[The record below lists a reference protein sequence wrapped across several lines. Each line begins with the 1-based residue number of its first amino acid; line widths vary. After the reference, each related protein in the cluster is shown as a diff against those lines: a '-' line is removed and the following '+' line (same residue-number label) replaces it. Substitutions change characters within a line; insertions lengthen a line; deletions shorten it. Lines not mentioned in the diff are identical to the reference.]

1 MCIELHLLCIRIDEY
16 GLGYI
21 WICFLI
27 IFSLYVGGDFPVHI
41 CKYMF
46 NRFCPIPLPSSPTAT
61 LLLITIVTTFLV
73 YTSTQTLQILLS
85 PAHSQFLLTNTA
97 PIWPKY
103 IWGSLAIRYT
113 YWRVSICGHQ
123 LGTLL
128 CIHGACPWLHIDH
141 PPSTAQSDSPVCI
154 GRNLFLANSSTSL
167 PEYCNNS
174 LISYWLNLDAGHHD
188 TQQI

>member
-73 YTSTQTLQILLS
+73 YVYINTDPQDTIISSSLPVPTHKYSPYMTKIHMGEPSHTVHILESKYLWTSIGNLAVHTWGMPMASYRSS
-85 PAHSQFLLTNTA
+85 PVHSSVRQPCLY
-97 PIWPKY
+97 WPK
-103 IWGSLAIRYT
+103 
-113 YWRVSICGHQ
+113 SISGK
-123 LGTLL
+123 
-128 CIHGACPWLHIDH
+128 
-141 PPSTAQSDSPVCI
+141 
-154 GRNLFLANSSTSL
+154 
-167 PEYCNNS
+167 
-174 LISYWLNLDAGHHD
+174 
-188 TQQI
+188 